1 MKRPPAPRLVT
12 VAIFTTITVIFWIFF
27 SVYTVLTQT
36 PDINVPPELLEP
48 IDPTLDIEALEDISG
63 RIHFEESDVT
73 SPIIDATTPSPQP
86 EASPIPEDSL
96 EITPTATATPTGVT
110 PTEEPVEVTPTST
123 EI

>member
-1 MKRPPAPRLVT
+1 MKRPPTPRLVT

-36 PDINVPPELLEP
+36 PDIKVPPELLEP

-73 SPIIDATTPSPQP
+73 SPIIVVSTPSPQP
-86 EASPIPEDSL
+86 ETSPIPEDSL
-96 EITPTATATPTGVT
+96 ELTPTASPTGAI